1 MSLLLDAL
9 KRAEQ
14 EKLAR
19 GDRPDLQIVP
29 EAASGS
35 SSAPPPGQRD
45 RDAASA
51 AAAHRASLELQ
62 PITPAGAAAA
72 GTAAPKP
79 AASPAPSPA
88 AAQAVFQAKLPPG
101 GAKDKSR
108 RGWLFAAAGA
118 IAIAV
123 IAAGAYV
130 WYVMQQLAPT
140 PVPARRMAGPLAPQQ
155 PVPQLPTPGFP
166 RSGSAAFS
174 SVPVA
179 EAGTPPAPPRA
190 TVTVAPAPATAAPTR
205 APSGPPTRDQAA
217 AELLRQA
224 PARRDPPVL
233 LDRAPRQGP
242 RISAEVSTGYEA
254 LRNADLAGARRAY
267 EAALAADAT
276 NVDAILGVATV
287 EARTGNVA
295 AAAGAYR
302 KTLELD
308 PRNPTALAGLAT
320 LADPSRRGT
329 VEARLREDLM
339 RYPQS
344 PALHFAL
351 GNVYSSQARWSEAQG
366 EYFEAHRLD
375 PSNADIAHNLAVALD
390 NLGQSRVAA
399 QFYRRALDAARAQPA
414 QFDPAP
420 VARRLAE
427 LGN

>member
-19 GDRPDLQIVP
+19 GERPDLQIVSP
-29 EAASGS
+29 SEATPAGIS
-35 SSAPPPGQRD
+35 SPSPAQRD
-45 RDAASA
+45 SA
-51 AAAHRASLELQ
+51 AAAAAAKASLELQ
-62 PITPAGAAAA
+62 PISQPGA
-72 GTAAPKP
+72 GTAPR
-79 AASPAPSPA
+79 PAPSPA

-101 GAKDKSR
+101 GAQGKPR
-108 RGWLFAAAGA
+108 RGWIFAAAGA
-118 IAIAV
+118 IVLAV
-123 IAAGAYV
+123 IAAGTYV
-130 WYVMQQLAPT
+130 WYAMQALAPP
-140 PVPARRMAGPLAPQQ
+140 PVAARRMAGPLAP
-155 PVPQLPTPGFP
+155 P
-166 RSGSAAFS
+166 
-174 SVPVA
+174 
-179 EAGTPPAPPRA
+179 PPAPVLPAPPLPVAGGA
-190 TVTVAPAPATAAPTR
+190 TPPFTAAPEKSGTVSTVTTTPSAAATVAPRVPAAPL
-205 APSGPPTRDQAA
+205 TRDQAA

-224 PARRDPPVL
+224 PVRREAPVV
-233 LDRAPRQGP
+233 LDRTPQGP
-242 RISAEVSTGYEA
+242 RIPAQVATGYEA

-267 EAALAADAT
+267 EAALNTDPA
-276 NVDAILGVATV
+276 NVDALLGIATV
-287 EARTGNVA
+287 EARSGNGA
-295 AAAGAYR
+295 AAATGYR

-320 LADPSRRGT
+320 LADPSIRGT

-351 GNVYSSQARWSEAQG
+351 GNVLSSQSRWSEAQG

-375 PSNADIAHNLAVALD
+375 PSSADIAHNLAVALD
-390 NLGQSRVAA
+390 NLGQARVAA
-399 QFYRRALDAARAQPA
+399 QFYRRALDASRTQPA